1 MTDAISIDAALR
13 DPNLLGA
20 ALGDP
25 STWQTWRIVLKAAFG
40 VQLNRDEA
48 RAFASV
54 AGGRSPPTQRVRE
67 LWAIIGRRGGKS
79 RIAAALAVY
88 FACFVQ
94 HRLAPGERGMVLV
107 LAASVEQAKVVFNY
121 ALAFLTESP
130 VLCGEVVEATRN
142 EIRLRNG
149 IVIAIHSNS
158 FRTSRGRT
166 LLAVIFDE
174 VAYWRDESSATPDL
188 EVYRALLPG
197 LSTTNGMLIGI
208 STPYRK
214 LGLLHQKHREH
225 FGVDGDDVLVVQGTS
240 KQFNPSLADNVIAAQ
255 RAADPAAAT
264 SEWDAEFRPDI
275 GQLLDDLTIE
285 ANVDYGRPLE
295 LPPRPELFYRAFTD
309 ASGGRS
315 DYYGLAIGHKEHD
328 RFIVDVVRGV
338 APPFDPSVVTK
349 EFADLIK
356 QYRCYEVHGD
366 FYAAAWTESAWRQC
380 AINYT
385 RSELAKSEIYL
396 AVVPLFTRGVVNMP
410 DHTRLIRE
418 LRLLER
424 HTHRSGRDTVDHGKG
439 GHDDHANSLCGLLHL
454 LSLKSGYRLDV
465 FKADFVDLDKRPA
478 ADVPAANQR
487 LAELY
492 RGIANG
498 ARWGAFR

>member
-1 MTDAISIDAALR
+1 M
-13 DPNLLGA
+13 
-20 ALGDP
+20 
-25 STWQTWRIVLKAAFG
+25 
-40 VQLNRDEA
+40 
-48 RAFASV
+48 
-54 AGGRSPPTQRVRE
+54 
-67 LWAIIGRRGGKS
+67 
-79 RIAAALAVY
+79 AAALAVY
-88 FACFVQ
+88 HACFVQ

-130 VLCGEVVEATRN
+130 VLISEVVEATRN

-149 IVIAIHSNS
+149 VVISIHSNS

-166 LLAVIFDE
+166 LLAAIFDE
-174 VAYWRDESSATPDL
+174 VAYWRDETSAMPDI
-188 EVYRALLPG
+188 ETYRSILPG
-197 LSTTNGMLIGI
+197 LSTTNGMLVGI

-240 KQFNPSLADNVIAAQ
+240 KRFNPSLSDNTIAAQ
-255 RAADPAAAT
+255 RSADPAAAT

-275 GQLLDDLTIE
+275 GQFLDDLTIE
-285 ANVDYGRPLE
+285 AAIDHSRPLE
-295 LPPRPELFYRAFTD
+295 LPPRPEHFYRAFTD

-315 DYYGLAIGHKEHD
+315 DYYGLSIGHKEGD
-328 RFIVDVVRGV
+328 RFIVDVVRGA
-338 APPFDPSVVTK
+338 APPFDPGAVTK
-349 EFADLIK
+349 EFADLAK
-356 QYRCYEVHGD
+356 QYRCYEISGD
-366 FYAAAWTESAWRQC
+366 FYAAGWVESAWRAC
-380 AINYT
+380 AVNYI
-385 RSELAKSEIYL
+385 RAEVPKSEIYL
-396 AVVPLFTRGVVNMP
+396 AVVPLFTRGVINMP

-424 HTHRSGRDTVDHGKG
+424 HTHRSGRDTVDHGRG
-439 GHDDHANSLCGLLHL
+439 GHDDHANSVAGLLHL

-465 FKADFVDLDKRPA
+465 FKADFVDLDRRPA

-492 RGIANG
+492 RGISNG
-498 ARWGAFR
+498 IRWNAFR